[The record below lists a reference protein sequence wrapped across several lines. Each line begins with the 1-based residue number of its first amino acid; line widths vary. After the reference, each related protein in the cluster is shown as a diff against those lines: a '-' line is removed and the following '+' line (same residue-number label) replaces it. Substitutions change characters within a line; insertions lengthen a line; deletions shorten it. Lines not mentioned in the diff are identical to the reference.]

1 MVSLEQSQGN
11 VQMTENVM
19 NKEQVDLIV
28 TLLNKQKGHLE
39 DKEDLENQMEKII
52 NLLESDENIPRI
64 YGKMNLEIALVKHDM
79 MKVILGLFKD
89 EFIRIKSE
97 LKDDDNEGLE
107 AVTKLIELF
116 SDKKTV
122 EAFSISAKAEVSQ
135 YLESWNAS
143 DYDCQVDMSG
153 HVQSLNISLGRS
165 LTVSAGRWTTGSTSP
180 APSSP
185 TPGTGS
191 GLLSPRPGSS

>member
-28 TLLNKQKGHLE
+28 TLLNKQKGHLG

-52 NLLESDENIPRI
+52 KLLESDENIPRI

-89 EFIRIKSE
+89 EFIRIKTE

-135 YLESWNAS
+135 YLASWNAS
-143 DYDCQVDMSG
+143 EYDWQVDMSG
-153 HVQSLNISLGRS
+153 H
-165 LTVSAGRWTTGSTSP
+165 
-180 APSSP
+180 
-185 TPGTGS
+185 
-191 GLLSPRPGSS
+191 